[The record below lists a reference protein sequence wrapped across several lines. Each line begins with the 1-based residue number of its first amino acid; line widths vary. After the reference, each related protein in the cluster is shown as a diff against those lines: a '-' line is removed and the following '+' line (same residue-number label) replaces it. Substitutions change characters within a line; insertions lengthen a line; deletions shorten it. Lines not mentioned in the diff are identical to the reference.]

1 MKVLSEISEKLSKT
15 WQNFGVTLGKR
26 EKSGEK
32 RNCRYIYIVY
42 SSIAYYCNTLCFK
55 TAAIFSIASW
65 HFLTRMFLRCNYV
78 DVRMLVSLSG
88 QR

>member
-1 MKVLSEISEKLSKT
+1 MAKCRSDI
-15 WQNFGVTLGKR
+15 R
-26 EKSGEK
+26 EKRKVWREK
-32 RNCRYIYIVY
+32 KLPIYIYIVY

-65 HFLTRMFLRCNYV
+65 HFLTRMFLRYNYV

>member
-1 MKVLSEISEKLSKT
+1 MAKFRSDI
-15 WQNFGVTLGKR
+15 R
-26 EKSGEK
+26 EKRKVWREK
-32 RNCRYIYIVY
+32 KLPIYIYIAY

-65 HFLTRMFLRCNYV
+65 HFLTRMFLRYNYV

>member
-1 MKVLSEISEKLSKT
+1 MAKFRSDI
-15 WQNFGVTLGKR
+15 R
-26 EKSGEK
+26 EKRKVWREK
-32 RNCRYIYIVY
+32 KLPIYIYIVY

-65 HFLTRMFLRCNYV
+65 HFLTRMFLRYNYV
-78 DVRMLVSLSG
+78 DVRMLVSVSG

>member
-1 MKVLSEISEKLSKT
+1 MAKFRSDI
-15 WQNFGVTLGKR
+15 R
-26 EKSGEK
+26 EKRKVWREK
-32 RNCRYIYIVY
+32 KLPIYIYIVY

-65 HFLTRMFLRCNYV
+65 HFLTRMFLRYNYV